1 MFSIFYLF
9 NDGITLI
16 DFGFGQLVYLCY
28 LRIIPGPT
36 LWDNLL
42 FPLLGPASIQNT
54 GPVARYRGLL
64 TNNQFE
70 YQYNQ

>member
-42 FPLLGPASIQNT
+42 FPLHSLVP
-54 GPVARYRGLL
+54 PLYR
-64 TNNQFE
+64 TQDRWPDSE
-70 YQYNQ
+70 DY

>member
-1 MFSIFYLF
+1 MFSIFYLC

-16 DFGFGQLVYLCY
+16 DFGFGQLVYLRY

-54 GPVARYRGLL
+54 WTGGQISRIINKQPI
-64 TNNQFE
+64 
-70 YQYNQ
+70 